1 MRKFRVQVNGNMYE
15 VEVEE
20 IGGAPTIANPAPAAI
35 ATSPTPPAPPSVP
48 TPAPKAVPAPAATKA
63 APVAPSANGS
73 GVAAPMPG
81 TITDVRVKVGDRV
94 QPRTVVMMLEAMKM
108 ENEIFAGR
116 AGVVSQVAV
125 EKGASVNTGDLLI
138 SIDPA

>member
-20 IGGAPTIANPAPAAI
+20 IGGVSTIPQPAPVAV
-35 ATSPTPPAPPSVP
+35 ATSTTPPAPPAAP
-48 TPAPKAVPAPAATKA
+48 APAPKATPAPAAPKA
-63 APVAPSANGS
+63 APVASRGNGS

-94 QPRTVVMMLEAMKM
+94 EPRTVVMMLEAMKM

-116 AGVVSQVAV
+116 AGVVSQIAV
-125 EKGASVNTGDLLI
+125 DKGASVNTGDLLI

>member
-20 IGGAPTIANPAPAAI
+20 IGGEPAVPQPAPVVR
-35 ATSPTPPAPPSVP
+35 ATSPTPPAPP
-48 TPAPKAVPAPAATKA
+48 AVPAPAPKA
-63 APVAPSANGS
+63 APAPVAPSGNGS

-94 QPRTVVMMLEAMKM
+94 EPRTVVMMLEAMKM

-116 AGVVSQVAV
+116 AGVVSQIAV
-125 EKGASVNTGDLLI
+125 DKGASVNTGDLLV
-138 SIDPA
+138 SVDPA

>member
-1 MRKFRVQVNGNMYE
+1 VRKFRVQVNGNMYE

-20 IGGAPTIANPAPAAI
+20 IGGVLTAPQPAPVV
-35 ATSPTPPAPPSVP
+35 ATSPTPPAPTAAP
-48 TPAPKAVPAPAATKA
+48 TPAPKAPPAPAAPKA
-63 APVAPSANGS
+63 APVAPGGKGNAI
-73 GVAAPMPG
+73 AAPMPG

-94 QPRTVVMMLEAMKM
+94 QSRTVVMMLEAMKM

-116 AGVVSQVAV
+116 AGVVSQIAV
-125 EKGASVNTGDLLI
+125 GKGASVNTGDLLI